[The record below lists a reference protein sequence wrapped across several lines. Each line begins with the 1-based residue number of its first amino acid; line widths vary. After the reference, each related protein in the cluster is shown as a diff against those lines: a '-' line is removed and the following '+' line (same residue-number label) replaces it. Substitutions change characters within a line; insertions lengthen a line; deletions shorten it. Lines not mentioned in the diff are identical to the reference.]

1 MKLEDNEIRIMYYA
15 LKAAKAGMEKELAL
29 KEGKVPQEHYSRAKA
44 ELAVLSDLFNKV
56 TTAKEKLL
64 DINPFTHYP
73 NLFFPEIIANLP
85 KGNDTP

>member
-15 LKAAKAGMEKELAL
+15 LKATKAGMEKELAL

-44 ELAVLSDLFNKV
+44 ELAVLSDLFNK
-56 TTAKEKLL
+56 TAKAKEKLL

-73 NLFFPEIIANLP
+73 NLFYPEIIEALP
-85 KGNDTP
+85 KGTE